1 LAEEVL
7 QMLAEEGA
15 VVQGIR
21 EMLLLLMGGT
31 VVTETTLMME
41 VGEVAVPED
50 LMVLGLLVVVLLQH
64 LAVAAVQA
72 IITPAVQAVQAVT
85 IVTVVLERPIP
96 LVAAVV
102 VVEIM
107 VELEVTVEAR
117 AQAAEVEKMEAGRV
131 PMGRLY

>member
-1 LAEEVL
+1 
-7 QMLAEEGA
+7 
-15 VVQGIR
+15 
-21 EMLLLLMGGT
+21 
-31 VVTETTLMME
+31 
-41 VGEVAVPED
+41 
-50 LMVLGLLVVVLLQH
+50 
-64 LAVAAVQA
+64 
-72 IITPAVQAVQAVT
+72 
-85 IVTVVLERPIP
+85 